1 MMVSPVQRS
10 DKALGGV
17 RGQVE
22 DGDPGGRRRPRRE
35 ERALE
40 SRGRPQRAEGSPWGQ
55 MAQSRG
61 QMWVARGIRV
71 L

>member
-1 MMVSPVQRS
+1 MMASLVQRS

-22 DGDPGGRRRPRRE
+22 DGDLGGMRRPRRE
-35 ERALE
+35 ERVLE
-40 SRGRPQRAEGSPWGQ
+40 SRGRPQWAEGGPWGQ

-61 QMWVARGIRV
+61 QMGVAKGIRF